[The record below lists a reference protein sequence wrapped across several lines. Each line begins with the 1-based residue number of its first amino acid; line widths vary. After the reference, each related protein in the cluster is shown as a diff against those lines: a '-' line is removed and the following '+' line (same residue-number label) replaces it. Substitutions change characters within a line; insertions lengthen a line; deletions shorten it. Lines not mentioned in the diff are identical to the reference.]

1 MLQLPP
7 FKQATPIAI
16 LNIEFP
22 SFNGT
27 WRSLVARLLGVQEAV
42 SSNLAVP
49 TFTFN
54 HLRASS
60 DARFY
65 SAQAQLQSAALLRHS
80 SKAKNDGQSEQASPI
95 KVNDFKKQQLGG
107 QRKA

>member
-49 TFTFN
+49 IFNFN
-54 HLRASS
+54 HLRASLWCPFCFADTLES
-60 DARFY
+60 ERRNSHYPLD
-65 SAQAQLQSAALLRHS
+65 LQ
-80 SKAKNDGQSEQASPI
+80 
-95 KVNDFKKQQLGG
+95 
-107 QRKA
+107 